1 MSAEVQHLIREGA
14 PIGLLM
20 AGLPKAVE
28 ELLNDDITT
37 FLRRA
42 ERIELGEVAI
52 DDVCEALKS
61 TFDTGAKALSNDLA
75 QECANATGGYPFMIQ
90 LVGYQVWKHSGD
102 GPVTQP
108 AVAAGTTAA
117 RLRLGNLVHAPAL
130 RDLSD
135 VDRTMLVCI
144 AKDDGPSQIA
154 DIAERM
160 DRPVNYVSVYRNRL
174 LTAGIIKT
182 AGYGKV
188 DFAAPYLR
196 EYLREHAAHLV
207 ME

>member
-1 MSAEVQHLIREGA
+1 
-14 PIGLLM
+14 M

-52 DDVCEALKS
+52 DDVREALKS
-61 TFDTGAKALSNDLA
+61 TFDTGEKALDNDLA

-102 GPVTQP
+102 GPVTRP
-108 AVAAGTTAA
+108 AVAVGTTAA

-130 RDLSD
+130 CDLSD
-135 VDRTMLVCI
+135 VDRTMLVCM
-144 AKDDGPSQIA
+144 AKDDGPS
-154 DIAERM
+154 
-160 DRPVNYVSVYRNRL
+160 
-174 LTAGIIKT
+174 
-182 AGYGKV
+182 
-188 DFAAPYLR
+188 
-196 EYLREHAAHLV
+196 
-207 ME
+207 

>member
-1 MSAEVQHLIREGA
+1 
-14 PIGLLM
+14 
-20 AGLPKAVE
+20 
-28 ELLNDDITT
+28 
-37 FLRRA
+37 
-42 ERIELGEVAI
+42 
-52 DDVCEALKS
+52 
-61 TFDTGAKALSNDLA
+61 
-75 QECANATGGYPFMIQ
+75 MIQ

-102 GPVTQP
+102 GTVTQP

-135 VDRTMLVCI
+135 VDRTMLVCM

-160 DRPVNYVSVYRNRL
+160 DRLVNYVSVYRNRL
-174 LTAGIIKT
+174 LAAGIIKT
-182 AGYGKV
+182 AGYGKI

>member
-1 MSAEVQHLIREGA
+1 M
-14 PIGLLM
+14 
-20 AGLPKAVE
+20 
-28 ELLNDDITT
+28 
-37 FLRRA
+37 
-42 ERIELGEVAI
+42 
-52 DDVCEALKS
+52 
-61 TFDTGAKALSNDLA
+61 
-75 QECANATGGYPFMIQ
+75 
-90 LVGYQVWKHSGD
+90 WKHSGD

-135 VDRTMLVCI
+135 VDRTMLVCM

-160 DRPVNYVSVYRNRL
+160 DRPVNYVSS
-174 LTAGIIKT
+174 TATGCSPPGSSRPPAT
-182 AGYGKV
+182 ARSTS
-188 DFAAPYLR
+188 AAPYLR